1 MNTTI
6 PDNLQTM
13 IFGFAAPFTSGVVC
27 LIIVAVFLQREKDAR
42 IAEITRVLGIEL
54 LACVMC
60 WMSLICFVMC
70 PGVYRWIEPVFFLA
84 ILYAQVFT
92 YRFVFLHTCTGDN
105 ERLSRWHY
113 LLPLVPSV
121 LMLAC
126 ALAFSLEDRLKIRF
140 EQPPI
145 EGDIAPYTLMVYL
158 IPLLFLGYNLYYS
171 ICSLRRISRYSR
183 AVADYSADE
192 GRSSQGWLR
201 LLIVIALSSLPLAV
215 IPSVMGPGFFFTS
228 LLTMAGVGA
237 IVLKDVILTYNTI
250 TRNYVLILPEYTDT
264 SKEENNTEPAK
275 VKISRAVFDRY
286 IADSKP
292 FLNPELRIT
301 DLALAFG
308 TNRTYLSMFIN
319 REYGMNFSHYINS
332 LRLDELRRI
341 RRAPKMSEL
350 SGLELVERA
359 GFSSYR
365 GYLRFVHKEN
375 ARLKTHYK

>member
-6 PDNLQTM
+6 PDNLQAM

-60 WMSLICFVMC
+60 WMSLICFVMF
-70 PGVYRWIEPVFFLA
+70 PGVYKRIEPVFFLA

-92 YRFVFLHTCTGDN
+92 YRFVFLHTRTEDN
-105 ERLSRWHY
+105 DRFSRLHY
-113 LLPLVPSV
+113 LLPLVPSAI
-121 LMLAC
+121 MLAC
-126 ALAFSLEDRLKIRF
+126 SLVFSLEERLRIRF
-140 EQPPI
+140 ERPPI
-145 EGDIAPYTLMVYL
+145 GGDIAPYTLMVYL

-171 ICSLRRISRYSR
+171 ICSLCRISRYSR

-237 IVLKDVILTYNTI
+237 IVFKDVILTFNTI
-250 TRNYVLILPEYTDT
+250 THNYVLILPENTDT
-264 SKEENNTEPAK
+264 PKEENNTEPAK

-308 TNRTYLSMFIN
+308 TNRTYLSVFIN

-341 RRAPKMSEL
+341 RRAPEMSGL
-350 SGLELVERA
+350 DGLELVERA

-375 ARLKTHYK
+375 ARLKMHVG

>member
-1 MNTTI
+1 MNTI

-42 IAEITRVLGIEL
+42 TTGIARVLGIEL
-54 LACVMC
+54 LACVVC
-60 WMSLICFVMC
+60 WMSLICFVMF
-70 PGVYRWIEPVFFLA
+70 PGVYKWIEPVFFPA

-105 ERLSRWHY
+105 ERLCRRHY

-121 LMLAC
+121 MMLAC
-126 ALAFSLEDRLKIRF
+126 ALVFSLEDRLRIRF
-140 EQPPI
+140 ERPPI
-145 EGDIAPYTLMVYL
+145 GGDIAPYTLMVYL

-237 IVLKDVILTYNTI
+237 IVFKDVILTFNTI
-250 TRNYVLILPEYTDT
+250 TRNYVLILPENANTP
-264 SKEENNTEPAK
+264 KEENTTEPAK

-286 IADSKP
+286 IAENKP

-301 DLALAFG
+301 DLASAFG
-308 TNRTYLSMFIN
+308 TNRTYLSVFIN

-341 RRAPKMSEL
+341 RRAPEMS
-350 SGLELVERA
+350 GVDGPELVERA

-375 ARLKTHYK
+375 ARLKTYYK